1 MDNPFSLGDVGT
13 MLIFIM
19 NWYKLCSREH
29 RACGTRY
36 IIYEKGFTIWRTTHR
51 PKMSVPMFL
60 GLALKVLDTVME
72 IVLLVTPQDKMRR
85 V

>member
-1 MDNPFSLGDVGT
+1 
-13 MLIFIM
+13 
-19 NWYKLCSREH
+19 
-29 RACGTRY
+29 
-36 IIYEKGFTIWRTTHR
+36 
-51 PKMSVPMFL
+51 MSVPMFL